1 MSNTSKNAP
10 TKVVFKSQASF
21 KSNPIKFIKPSSS
34 FLHDEGAQHQEFEHI
49 KKKHDKIALLE
60 SEISNVQK
68 RLTDFYFKMKEVLE
82 KDPIIN
88 RDLKH
93 IFFNESLRE
102 HIIQCDSITM
112 IEFIEKIIMGA
123 VNLSHNLAEIPRGTQ
138 LIRNDS
144 DYVII
149 LQKLEEEILLLKQR
163 QLEDEFVIEA
173 LKSKIDELQDHNN
186 KIIEK
191 SAQTAQSF
199 KQDYYKL
206 LTIIHELEYD
216 ISHLKDTIREKEAE
230 IQAVNEKNFSIFVL
244 EHKIKSLDQKY
255 RKDVSK
261 NKAKFNL
268 ELKHMKDS
276 RISDPNYYQRMHGI
290 ETQIHDLESK
300 LYFSER
306 KSQKIEEVKNCQV
319 TGKNEEKNFLEKKIN
334 ELNNEVF
341 ELKEKIADRNKEI
354 RYLRIENMKRIEPKV
369 NVTMAN
375 KTSEDN
381 NNNNLINIKKMG
393 KSFNFNNTTTFNK
406 TWGTK

>member
-1 MSNTSKNAP
+1 
-10 TKVVFKSQASF
+10 
-21 KSNPIKFIKPSSS
+21 
-34 FLHDEGAQHQEFEHI
+34 
-49 KKKHDKIALLE
+49 
-60 SEISNVQK
+60 
-68 RLTDFYFKMKEVLE
+68 
-82 KDPIIN
+82 
-88 RDLKH
+88 
-93 IFFNESLRE
+93 
-102 HIIQCDSITM
+102 
-112 IEFIEKIIMGA
+112 
-123 VNLSHNLAEIPRGTQ
+123 
-138 LIRNDS
+138 
-144 DYVII
+144 
-149 LQKLEEEILLLKQR
+149 
-163 QLEDEFVIEA
+163 
-173 LKSKIDELQDHNN
+173 
-186 KIIEK
+186 
-191 SAQTAQSF
+191 
-199 KQDYYKL
+199 
-206 LTIIHELEYD
+206 
-216 ISHLKDTIREKEAE
+216 
-230 IQAVNEKNFSIFVL
+230 VNEKNFSIFVL